1 MLTSLSTTRLI
12 STRGGSGGDDF
23 FWAHPAHRSVPKRL
37 NTRALCNRN
46 KTFDPF
52 TPFLSLPGSHSD
64 ALELIPKNVKSQA
77 RSHCVKR
84 HSMRRFRK
92 MLYLMAANFDALRVR
107 AVASADFDGDRL

>member
-23 FWAHPAHRSVPKRL
+23 FWAHPAHRSEPKRL
-37 NTRALCNRN
+37 NRRALCNRN

-64 ALELIPKNVKSQA
+64 ALELIPK
-77 RSHCVKR
+77 KR
-84 HSMRRFRK
+84 QIASALTLRK
-92 MLYLMAANFDALRVR
+92 ASFDASVQKNALL
-107 AVASADFDGDRL
+107 DGG